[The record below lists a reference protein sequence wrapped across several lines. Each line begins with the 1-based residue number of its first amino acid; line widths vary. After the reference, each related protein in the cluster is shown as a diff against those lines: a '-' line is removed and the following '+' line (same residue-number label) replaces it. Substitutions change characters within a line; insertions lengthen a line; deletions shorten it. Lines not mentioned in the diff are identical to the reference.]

1 MARDTA
7 FNLTITALSPV
18 HIASGSQ
25 IAEGYDFIA
34 DKEQQVVHVVNDE
47 AALLLADQKLNQRA
61 QQTKK
66 LVTEFS
72 NSPPKQKQ
80 QAEKKEQ
87 ELRGR
92 IADEKRFREELFR
105 SLTLTDLIDEKR
117 RLLTLRDLRENPE
130 IEGQPLVRYTLR
142 GQLSNG
148 NSINEQIKDVFGRAY
163 IPGSSLK
170 GAIRTALGWQ
180 LFKEHGLQARPP
192 QGSGRPNSKTADDE
206 YETRLFTIAGDG
218 NAVNRDVWR
227 GLRVSD
233 STPLDDALMLA
244 PIRISKQARPGQ
256 EPFDVLNVEAI
267 PKDSQTT
274 ATIHLDEYLLGP
286 LPQRERGLN
295 YAAKADAL
303 RGFAAA
309 CRERGAALI
318 DAELAY
324 YRERND
330 RPLLQRF
337 YQDLQGQ
344 AHALPE
350 TSFMLQLGWG
360 TGWHSKTFDDRLSE
374 NAPLFAEIVDAYRL
388 QPQRKQPFAE
398 GDLFPATRKL
408 VLEGMQS
415 AAPLGW
421 VRVDVNEVV
430 R

>member
-25 IAEGYDFIA
+25 IAQGYDFVFDEQAKMVYVINEEIA
-34 DKEQQVVHVVNDE
+34 FALAQRKLDSKVAGWKKRVTAFENRPTRQQSEKDR
-47 AALLLADQKLNQRA
+47 ATLL
-61 QQTKK
+61 
-66 LVTEFS
+66 
-72 NSPPKQKQ
+72 
-80 QAEKKEQ
+80 Q
-87 ELRGR
+87 EGSGNREL
-92 IADEKRFREELFR
+92 EKRFERG
-105 SLTLTDLIDEKR
+105 LTLEDMLDEKR
-117 RLLTLRDLRENPE
+117 RLITWREIRENSE
-130 IEGQPLVRYTLR
+130 VEGQSLVRYRLR
-142 GQLSNG
+142 GQLNLQDG

-360 TGWHSKTFDDRLSE
+360 AGWHSKTFDDRLSE

-388 QPQRKQPFAE
+388 QPQRKQPFTE

-421 VRVDVNEVV
+421 VRVDVKEQP
-430 R
+430 